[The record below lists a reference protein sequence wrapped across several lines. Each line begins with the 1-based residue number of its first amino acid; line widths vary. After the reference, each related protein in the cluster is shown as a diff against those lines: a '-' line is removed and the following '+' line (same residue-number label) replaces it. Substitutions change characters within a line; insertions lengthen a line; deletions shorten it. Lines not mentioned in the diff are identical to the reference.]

1 MGKFA
6 IAAVVALAS
15 CQSSIVI
22 EKAADVEPAAVA
34 EPAAASHSAQAV
46 LDAALVEAKNDDRR
60 VLLVFGATW

>member
-15 CQSSIVI
+15 CQSSI
-22 EKAADVEPAAVA
+22 
-34 EPAAASHSAQAV
+34 SHSAQAV